1 MGHWTAY
8 SVHTLISRNDF
19 GLNSWSITDPTL
31 LARVALRPGWLLR
44 RRAHPRVPDGAVRAQ
59 LHLLDHP
66 VSTSGV
72 AALQEPVVFGSQIYG
87 CTVLSHGSS
96 PVGHARVRGSSC

>member
-1 MGHWTAY
+1 M
-8 SVHTLISRNDF
+8 
-19 GLNSWSITDPTL
+19 
-31 LARVALRPGWLLR
+31 
-44 RRAHPRVPDGAVRAQ
+44 RAQ

-96 PVGHARVRGSSC
+96 PVGHARVRESSC